1 MKRHPALI
9 SLSQDHHHALVIAQ
23 RLRRATD
30 ETFCE
35 EVRLF
40 LDHWE
45 TEEQEHFRL
54 EEELVLPVYADHSA
68 PQHPAILRTYVD
80 HAEIRRDAVR
90 LAVAPT
96 LDVAHLLGVRLAD
109 HIGFEEHELFPLIE
123 EALTEREL
131 RRLGAR
137 IESEL
142 TPPS

>member
-1 MKRHPALI
+1 MKRHPALV

-30 ETFCE
+30 ETLCE

-40 LDHWE
+40 LAHWE
-45 TEEQEHFRL
+45 AGEQHFRL

-90 LAVAPT
+90 LVVAPT
-96 LDVAHLLGVRLAD
+96 LDVVVHLLGVRLAD

-123 EALTEREL
+123 DALTEREL
-131 RRLGAR
+131 RELGAR

-142 TPPS
+142 APPR